1 MFPRRSASERVSEA
15 VIPCCRRRSINPMIG
30 VTENAM
36 EQDRSDDD
44 IVPAVLHIAAR
55 AIERAR

>member
-1 MFPRRSASERVSEA
+1 MLPAA
-15 VIPCCRRRSINPMIG
+15 VDQPHDRCHR
-30 VTENAM
+30 NAM